1 MITLVLGP
9 VRSGKSMRAAVLA
22 RASGRPVIAAVTAA
36 IDPSDAEMV
45 ARVER
50 HRRDRPPE
58 WTVVET
64 ARETALPQLIR
75 EAPAD
80 SCVLVDALGT
90 WLAALLVACDE
101 RDAPAI
107 LERHSAELESA
118 LEAATADVILVA
130 EETGW
135 GVVPASVLGRAFRD
149 ALGRLSRRL
158 AVQADTVELVVAGY
172 AVDLRRIGT
181 PIAATERSVD
191 AQTRQPGEEDSNPAG
206 GAAR

>member
-9 VRSGKSMRAAVLA
+9 VRSGKSARAAELA
-22 RASGRPVIAAVTAA
+22 RASGRPVIAALTAA
-36 IDPSDAEMV
+36 IDPNDAEMV

-50 HRRDRPPE
+50 HRRDRPRE

-64 ARETALPQLIR
+64 AHAMPLPQLLR
-75 EAPAD
+75 DAAAG

-90 WLAALLVACDE
+90 WLAEPLVDCDE

-107 LERHSAELESA
+107 LERYAAELESA

-135 GVVPASVLGRAFRD
+135 GVVPASALGRAFRD
-149 ALGRLSRRL
+149 ALGRLARRL
-158 AVQADTVELVVAGY
+158 AARAGRVELVVAGY
-172 AVDLRRIGT
+172 ALDLRRIGS
-181 PIAATERSVD
+181 PVEASGRSVGD
-191 AQTRQPGEEDSNPAG
+191 GTADGREDQSNPDEAT
-206 GAAR
+206 AR